1 MHALFIGFET
11 SIMWFKNVQVYRFT
25 ESFNLS
31 VDQLDDALAKKP
43 FNPLSQ
49 MQETSFG
56 WVPPYKDSELYA
68 EPVGGRFFFSAQIQE
83 KILPA
88 SVLNEQLN
96 EKLDAIEEAE
106 GRRPGKK
113 EREQL
118 KEDLRA
124 ILLPKAFHKTK
135 RISAW
140 IDVKNKWLVVNSASE
155 KTADDFT
162 ANLREALGT
171 LLVTPLGKSTAG
183 ADLLTSWFLDLDNR
197 PNGIELEAE
206 LELAMAA
213 DSTVKA
219 RYKNLDLEAPEIKHS
234 LDAGMRIIQMALS
247 FDDQF
252 QFVINEKFQL
262 KRLKFQEKLVEQ
274 AGDSD
279 DPRTDTLIMS
289 DTLTQWLLEL
299 EKQLTEGEQA
309 VV

>member
-1 MHALFIGFET
+1 
-11 SIMWFKNVQVYRFT
+11 MWFKNVQVYRFT
-25 ESFNLS
+25 ESVNLNA
-31 VDQLDDALAKKP
+31 DQLDDALASKP

-49 MQETSFG
+49 MQESTFG
-56 WVPPYKDSELYA
+56 WVPPYKDSEIYA
-68 EPVGGRFFFSAQIQE
+68 EPIGGRLFFCAQIQE

-88 SVLNEQLN
+88 SVLNEQLTD
-96 EKLDAIEEAE
+96 KLDAIEEAE

-124 ILLPKAFHKTK
+124 VLLPKAFHKTK

-140 IDVKNKWLVVNSASE
+140 IDVKRKWLVINSASE

-162 ANLREALGT
+162 AQLREALGT
-171 LLVTPLGKSTAG
+171 LLVTPLGKNTSG
-183 ADLLTSWFLDLDNR
+183 ADLLTDWFLDLDNR
-197 PNGIELEAE
+197 PNGTELEAE

-234 LDAGMRIIQMALS
+234 LDSGMRIIQMALA
-247 FDDQF
+247 FEDQF
-252 QFVINEKFQL
+252 QFVINEKFQM

-279 DPRTDTLIMS
+279 DPRTDALIMS
-289 DTLTQWLLEL
+289 DSISQWLLEL
-299 EKQLTEGEQA
+299 EKQLNEGEQTI
-309 VV
+309 V

>member
-1 MHALFIGFET
+1 
-11 SIMWFKNVQVYRFT
+11 MWFKNVQVYRFT
-25 ESFNLS
+25 ESVNLNA
-31 VDQLDDALAKKP
+31 DQLDDALASKP

-49 MQETSFG
+49 MQESTFG
-56 WVPPYKDSELYA
+56 WVPPYKDSEIYA
-68 EPVGGRFFFSAQIQE
+68 EPIGGRLFFCAQIQE

-88 SVLNEQLN
+88 SVLNEQLTD
-96 EKLDAIEEAE
+96 KLDAIEEAE

-124 ILLPKAFHKTK
+124 VLLPKAFHKTK

-140 IDVKNKWLVVNSASE
+140 IDVKRKWLVINSASE

-162 ANLREALGT
+162 AQLREALGT
-171 LLVTPLGKSTAG
+171 LLVTPLGKNTSG
-183 ADLLTSWFLDLDNR
+183 ADLLTDWFLDLDNR
-197 PNGIELEAE
+197 PNGTKLEAE

-234 LDAGMRIIQMALS
+234 LDSGMRIIQMALA
-247 FDDQF
+247 FEDQF
-252 QFVINEKFQL
+252 QFVINEKFQM

-279 DPRTDTLIMS
+279 DPRTDALIMS
-289 DTLTQWLLEL
+289 DSISQWLLEL
-299 EKQLTEGEQA
+299 EKQLNEGEQTI
-309 VV
+309 V